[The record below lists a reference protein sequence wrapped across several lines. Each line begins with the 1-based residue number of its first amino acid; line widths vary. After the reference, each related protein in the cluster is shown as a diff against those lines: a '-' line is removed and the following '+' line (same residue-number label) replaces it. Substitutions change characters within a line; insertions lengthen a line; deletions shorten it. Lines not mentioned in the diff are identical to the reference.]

1 MENESRKSRNKTLQ
15 KVLLAVLSIIL
26 MTGIAFFMA
35 NVVHNNSSQPTSSKV
50 KNGLSAYELAV
61 EQGYKGNLNDWL
73 KSLDGKSAF
82 EIAKENGYSG
92 TEKEWNKAVA
102 NVSNQNKAVITN
114 AGFNKNGDFILT
126 LLDGTDVNVS
136 NVSNS
141 KGKDGTDGKNGTNG
155 KNGANGKDGRS
166 ITLASVNS
174 DGQLVITYSDGSSVN
189 LDKLV
194 GINGIDG
201 VSISNSAIND
211 KGELIITYS
220 NGQIC
225 NLGKVVGVDGKNG
238 INGING
244 SDGNNGKNGQD
255 GISVVKSEIN
265 SNGELVVTYSNSVID
280 NLGKVV
286 GSDGAKG
293 DKGEKG
299 DTGAQGEKGEK
310 GDAGEQG
317 IQGVAGKDGKD
328 GINGTNGVDG
338 KDGKDGV
345 GINTVNITEDGK
357 LNITLTNGTTLN
369 LGTIKGEKGDKGDTG
384 VQGEKGDKGD
394 TGAKGEKGEKGD
406 AGEQG
411 IQGVAGKDGKDGIN
425 GTNGVDGKDGTN
437 GKDGVGIANVLINT
451 SGELELTFS
460 DGQQINLGNVK
471 GSKGEKGDTG
481 EQGVQGIA
489 GKDGKDGVN
498 GTNGVDGKDG
508 TNGKDGTD
516 GQDGVGIAN
525 VTVSNE
531 GALSVTLNNGT
542 VLDLGNI
549 KGADGIG
556 ISKSEV
562 NASGELVL
570 TYTDGTVKNLGNI
583 VGSNGVDGQD
593 GVGIKTVTLSS
604 TGELMITLSDNSV
617 INLGNVKGEK
627 GDKGDKGDK
636 GARGEKGE
644 KGDKGDTGRGIAKT
658 ELVNGELIIT
668 YTDGT
673 KENLG
678 SVSNAESEYSSGL
691 QYTLNED
698 NNSYTLS
705 SAGELFNST
714 KVVIPETYKGKP
726 VTKIG
731 ERAFYSTQLYGSDSS
746 KGAPINELILPST
759 IKSIAL
765 EAFYNCKIEKVV
777 FEGTIEEWCSIQ
789 FVGASANPLYHP
801 DNAKD
806 NTKLYIDGELI
817 ETLVIPN
824 SVSTISSYSFIDC
837 GSLKEVVIPES
848 VTSIEPLAFKNCGS
862 LSSVEV
868 KAPRGWYYKNG
879 GYKYSIS
886 ESTMSNKTLLA
897 QKFVE
902 GNPSNYYKD

>member
-61 EQGYKGNLNDWL
+61 EQGYKGDLNDWL

-102 NVSNQNKAVITN
+102 NVSKQNKSVITN

-141 KGKDGTDGKNGTNG
+141 KGKDGKNGTNGKNG

-174 DGQLVITYSDGSSVN
+174 EGQLVITYSDGSSVN

-201 VSISNSAIND
+201 
-211 KGELIITYS
+211 
-220 NGQIC
+220 
-225 NLGKVVGVDGKNG
+225 
-238 INGING
+238 
-244 SDGNNGKNGQD
+244 
-255 GISVVKSEIN
+255 
-265 SNGELVVTYSNSVID
+265 
-280 NLGKVV
+280 
-286 GSDGAKG
+286 
-293 DKGEKG
+293 
-299 DTGAQGEKGEK
+299 
-310 GDAGEQG
+310 
-317 IQGVAGKDGKD
+317 KDG
-328 GINGTNGVDG
+328 T
-338 KDGKDGV
+338 DGKDGV
-345 GINTVNITEDGK
+345 GINTVNITGDGK

-394 TGAKGEKGEKGD
+394 TG
-406 AGEQG
+406 EQG

-425 GTNGVDGKDGTN
+425 GINGTDGVD
-437 GKDGVGIANVLINT
+437 GKDGVGIANILINT

-471 GSKGEKGDTG
+471 GSKGDKGEKGDTG
-481 EQGVQGIA
+481 EQGIQGIA
-489 GKDGKDGVN
+489 GKDGKDGIN

-531 GALSVTLNNGT
+531 GALSVTLTNGT

-549 KGADGIG
+549 KGANGIG

-570 TYTDGTVKNLGNI
+570 TYTDGTVKNLGNV
-583 VGSNGVDGQD
+583 VGANGADGQD

-604 TGELMITLSDNSV
+604 TGELMVTLSDNSV

-789 FVGASANPLYHP
+789 FIGISANPLYHP

-824 SVSTISSYSFIDC
+824 SVSTISSYSFVDC

-848 VTSIEPLAFKNCGS
+848 VTSIEPHAFKNCGS
-862 LSSVEV
+862 LSSVDV
-868 KAPRGWYYKNG
+868 KAPRGWY
-879 GYKYSIS
+879 
-886 ESTMSNKTLLA
+886 
-897 QKFVE
+897 
-902 GNPSNYYKD
+902 

>member
-61 EQGYKGNLNDWL
+61 EQGYKGDLNDWL

-102 NVSNQNKAVITN
+102 NVSKQNKSVITN

-141 KGKDGTDGKNGTNG
+141 KGKDGKNGTNGKNG

-174 DGQLVITYSDGSSVN
+174 EGQLVITYSDGSSVN

-201 VSISNSAIND
+201 
-211 KGELIITYS
+211 
-220 NGQIC
+220 
-225 NLGKVVGVDGKNG
+225 
-238 INGING
+238 
-244 SDGNNGKNGQD
+244 
-255 GISVVKSEIN
+255 
-265 SNGELVVTYSNSVID
+265 
-280 NLGKVV
+280 
-286 GSDGAKG
+286 
-293 DKGEKG
+293 
-299 DTGAQGEKGEK
+299 
-310 GDAGEQG
+310 
-317 IQGVAGKDGKD
+317 KDG
-328 GINGTNGVDG
+328 T
-338 KDGKDGV
+338 DGKDGV
-345 GINTVNITEDGK
+345 GINTVNITGDGK

-394 TGAKGEKGEKGD
+394 TG
-406 AGEQG
+406 EQG

-425 GTNGVDGKDGTN
+425 GTNGD
-437 GKDGVGIANVLINT
+437 
-451 SGELELTFS
+451 
-460 DGQQINLGNVK
+460 
-471 GSKGEKGDTG
+471 
-481 EQGVQGIA
+481 
-489 GKDGKDGVN
+489 
-498 GTNGVDGKDG
+498 DGKDG

-531 GALSVTLNNGT
+531 GALSVTLTNGT

-549 KGADGIG
+549 KGANGIG

-570 TYTDGTVKNLGNI
+570 TYTDGTVKNLGNV
-583 VGSNGVDGQD
+583 VGANGADGQD

-604 TGELMITLSDNSV
+604 TGELMVTLSDNSV

-789 FVGASANPLYHP
+789 FIGISANPLYHP

-824 SVSTISSYSFIDC
+824 SVSTISSYSFVDC

-848 VTSIEPLAFKNCGS
+848 VTSIEPHAFKNCGS

-902 GNPSNYYKD
+902 GNPSNYYKN

>member
-174 DGQLVITYSDGSSVN
+174 EGQLVITYSDGSSVN

-286 GSDGAKG
+286 GSDGS
-293 DKGEKG
+293 KGEKG
-299 DTGAQGEKGEK
+299 DKGDTGARGEKGEK

-338 KDGKDGV
+338 KDGTDGKDGV

-384 VQGEKGDKGD
+384 AKGEKGDKGD
-394 TGAKGEKGEKGD
+394 T
-406 AGEQG
+406 GEQG

-425 GTNGVDGKDGTN
+425 GTDGVDGKDGTN

-471 GSKGEKGDTG
+471 GSKGDKGEKGDTG
-481 EQGVQGIA
+481 EQGIQGA
-489 GKDGKDGVN
+489 A
-498 GTNGVDGKDG
+498 
-508 TNGKDGTD
+508 GKDGTD

-531 GALSVTLNNGT
+531 GALSVTLTNGT

-570 TYTDGTVKNLGNI
+570 TYTDGTVKNLGNV
-583 VGSNGVDGQD
+583 VGANGADGQD

-604 TGELMITLSDNSV
+604 TGELMVTLSDNSV

-627 GDKGDKGDK
+627 GDKGDKGDT
-636 GARGEKGE
+636 GSQGEKGE

-678 SVSNAESEYSSGL
+678 SVTSTENTADKYLVYKILTDDSVSVSLKSEYIGDLEGKITIPSEHNGRKVTEIKGFTGCQLSEIELPDTLEIIGPDTFSGCTNLKSITIPKNVYRIQGNAFLNSGL
-691 QYTLNED
+691 QT
-698 NNSYTLS
+698 
-705 SAGELFNST
+705 A
-714 KVVIPETYKGKP
+714 K
-726 VTKIG
+726 
-731 ERAFYSTQLYGSDSS
+731 
-746 KGAPINELILPST
+746 
-759 IKSIAL
+759 
-765 EAFYNCKIEKVV
+765 
-777 FEGTIEEWCSIQ
+777 FE
-789 FVGASANPLYHP
+789 
-801 DNAKD
+801 
-806 NTKLYIDGELI
+806 
-817 ETLVIPN
+817 
-824 SVSTISSYSFIDC
+824 
-837 GSLKEVVIPES
+837 
-848 VTSIEPLAFKNCGS
+848 
-862 LSSVEV
+862 
-868 KAPRGWYYKNG
+868 
-879 GYKYSIS
+879 
-886 ESTMSNKTLLA
+886 
-897 QKFVE
+897 
-902 GNPSNYYKD
+902 NPSNWKKYQVYTYNGYDSTLTSVSSSSLSDETKAAELLTETYNYKNDSSISWKSGTYYFFKD

>member
-61 EQGYKGNLNDWL
+61 EQGYKGDLNDWL

-102 NVSNQNKAVITN
+102 NVSKQNKSVITN

-141 KGKDGTDGKNGTNG
+141 KGKDGKNGTNGKNG

-174 DGQLVITYSDGSSVN
+174 EGQLVITYSDGSSVN

-201 VSISNSAIND
+201 
-211 KGELIITYS
+211 
-220 NGQIC
+220 
-225 NLGKVVGVDGKNG
+225 
-238 INGING
+238 
-244 SDGNNGKNGQD
+244 
-255 GISVVKSEIN
+255 
-265 SNGELVVTYSNSVID
+265 
-280 NLGKVV
+280 
-286 GSDGAKG
+286 
-293 DKGEKG
+293 
-299 DTGAQGEKGEK
+299 
-310 GDAGEQG
+310 
-317 IQGVAGKDGKD
+317 KDG
-328 GINGTNGVDG
+328 T
-338 KDGKDGV
+338 DGKDGV
-345 GINTVNITEDGK
+345 GINTVNITGDGK

-394 TGAKGEKGEKGD
+394 TG
-406 AGEQG
+406 EQG

-425 GTNGVDGKDGTN
+425 GTDGVD
-437 GKDGVGIANVLINT
+437 GKDGVGIANILINT

-471 GSKGEKGDTG
+471 GSKGDKGEKGDTG
-481 EQGVQGIA
+481 EQGIQGIA
-489 GKDGKDGVN
+489 GKDGKDGIN

-531 GALSVTLNNGT
+531 GALSVTLTNGT

-549 KGADGIG
+549 KGANGIG

-570 TYTDGTVKNLGNI
+570 TYTDGTVKNLGNV
-583 VGSNGVDGQD
+583 VGANGADGQD

-604 TGELMITLSDNSV
+604 TGELMVTLSDNSV

-789 FVGASANPLYHP
+789 FIGISANPLYHP

-824 SVSTISSYSFIDC
+824 SVSTISSYSFVDC

-848 VTSIEPLAFKNCGS
+848 VTSIEPHAFKNCGS

-902 GNPSNYYKD
+902 GNPSNYYKN

>member
-35 NVVHNNSSQPTSSKV
+35 NVVHNNSSQPASSKV

-102 NVSNQNKAVITN
+102 NVSKQNKAVITN

-174 DGQLVITYSDGSSVN
+174 EGQLVITYSDGSSVN

-201 VSISNSAIND
+201 
-211 KGELIITYS
+211 
-220 NGQIC
+220 
-225 NLGKVVGVDGKNG
+225 
-238 INGING
+238 
-244 SDGNNGKNGQD
+244 
-255 GISVVKSEIN
+255 
-265 SNGELVVTYSNSVID
+265 
-280 NLGKVV
+280 
-286 GSDGAKG
+286 
-293 DKGEKG
+293 
-299 DTGAQGEKGEK
+299 
-310 GDAGEQG
+310 
-317 IQGVAGKDGKD
+317 KDG
-328 GINGTNGVDG
+328 T
-338 KDGKDGV
+338 DGKDGV

-394 TGAKGEKGEKGD
+394 TG
-406 AGEQG
+406 EQG

-425 GTNGVDGKDGTN
+425 GTDGVDGKDGTN

-471 GSKGEKGDTG
+471 GSKGDKGEKGDTG

-489 GKDGKDGVN
+489 GKDGIN

-531 GALSVTLNNGT
+531 GALSVTLTNGT

-570 TYTDGTVKNLGNI
+570 TYTDGTVKNLGNV
-583 VGSNGVDGQD
+583 VGANGADGQD

-604 TGELMITLSDNSV
+604 TGELMVTLSDNSV

-627 GDKGDKGDK
+627 GDKGDKGDA
-636 GARGEKGE
+636 GVQGEKGE

-678 SVSNAESEYSSGL
+678 SVTSTENTADKYLVYKILTDDSVSVSLKSEYIGDLEGKITIPSEHNGRKVTEIKGFTGCQLSEIELPDTLEIIGPDTFSGCTNLKSITIPKNVYRIQGNAFLNSGL
-691 QYTLNED
+691 QT
-698 NNSYTLS
+698 
-705 SAGELFNST
+705 A
-714 KVVIPETYKGKP
+714 K
-726 VTKIG
+726 
-731 ERAFYSTQLYGSDSS
+731 
-746 KGAPINELILPST
+746 
-759 IKSIAL
+759 
-765 EAFYNCKIEKVV
+765 
-777 FEGTIEEWCSIQ
+777 FE
-789 FVGASANPLYHP
+789 
-801 DNAKD
+801 
-806 NTKLYIDGELI
+806 
-817 ETLVIPN
+817 
-824 SVSTISSYSFIDC
+824 
-837 GSLKEVVIPES
+837 
-848 VTSIEPLAFKNCGS
+848 
-862 LSSVEV
+862 
-868 KAPRGWYYKNG
+868 
-879 GYKYSIS
+879 
-886 ESTMSNKTLLA
+886 
-897 QKFVE
+897 
-902 GNPSNYYKD
+902 NPSNWKKYQVYTYNGYDSTLTSVSSSSLSDETKAAELLTETYNYKNDSSISWKSGTYYFFKD

>member
-1 MENESRKSRNKTLQ
+1 MENESRKSHNKTLQ

-50 KNGLSAYELAV
+50 ENGLSAYELAV

-126 LLDGTDVNVS
+126 FLDGTDVNVS

-174 DGQLVITYSDGSSVN
+174 EGQLVITYSDGSSVN

-194 GINGIDG
+194 GINGVDG
-201 VSISNSAIND
+201 VSISNSSIND

-220 NGQIC
+220 NRQIC

-293 DKGEKG
+293 EKG
-299 DTGAQGEKGEK
+299 DK

-317 IQGVAGKDGKD
+317 IQGIAGKDGKD

-338 KDGKDGV
+338 KDGTDGKDGV

-394 TGAKGEKGEKGD
+394 TGAKGEKGDKGD
-406 AGEQG
+406 TGEQG
-411 IQGVAGKDGKDGIN
+411 IQGVAGKDGKDGKDGINGTDGVDGKDGINGTDGVDGKDGIN

-471 GSKGEKGDTG
+471 GSKGDKGEKGDTG

-489 GKDGKDGVN
+489 GKDGIN

-531 GALSVTLNNGT
+531 GALSVTLTNGT

-549 KGADGIG
+549 KGANGIG

-570 TYTDGTVKNLGNI
+570 TYTDGTVKNLGNV
-583 VGSNGVDGQD
+583 VGSNGADGQD

-604 TGELMITLSDNSV
+604 TGELMVTLSDNSV

-627 GDKGDKGDK
+627 GDKGDKGDA
-636 GARGEKGE
+636 GVQGEKGE

-678 SVSNAESEYSSGL
+678 SVTSDENTADKYLVYKILTDDSVSVSLKSEYIGDLEGKITIPSEHNGRKVTEIKGFTGCQLSEIELPDTLEIIGPDTFSGCTNLKSITIPKNVYRIQGNAFLNSGL
-691 QYTLNED
+691 QT
-698 NNSYTLS
+698 
-705 SAGELFNST
+705 A
-714 KVVIPETYKGKP
+714 K
-726 VTKIG
+726 
-731 ERAFYSTQLYGSDSS
+731 
-746 KGAPINELILPST
+746 
-759 IKSIAL
+759 
-765 EAFYNCKIEKVV
+765 
-777 FEGTIEEWCSIQ
+777 FE
-789 FVGASANPLYHP
+789 
-801 DNAKD
+801 
-806 NTKLYIDGELI
+806 
-817 ETLVIPN
+817 
-824 SVSTISSYSFIDC
+824 
-837 GSLKEVVIPES
+837 
-848 VTSIEPLAFKNCGS
+848 
-862 LSSVEV
+862 
-868 KAPRGWYYKNG
+868 
-879 GYKYSIS
+879 
-886 ESTMSNKTLLA
+886 
-897 QKFVE
+897 
-902 GNPSNYYKD
+902 NPSNWKKYQVYTYNGYDSTLTSVSSSSLSDETKAAELLTETYNYKNDSSISWKSGTYYFFKD

>member
-299 DTGAQGEKGEK
+299 DTGAQGEKGDK
-310 GDAGEQG
+310 GDTGEQG

-328 GINGTNGVDG
+328 GINGTNGV
-338 KDGKDGV
+338 DGKDGV

-394 TGAKGEKGEKGD
+394 TGAKGEKG
-406 AGEQG
+406 
-411 IQGVAGKDGKDGIN
+411 
-425 GTNGVDGKDGTN
+425 
-437 GKDGVGIANVLINT
+437 
-451 SGELELTFS
+451 
-460 DGQQINLGNVK
+460 
-471 GSKGEKGDTG
+471 
-481 EQGVQGIA
+481 
-489 GKDGKDGVN
+489 
-498 GTNGVDGKDG
+498 
-508 TNGKDGTD
+508 
-516 GQDGVGIAN
+516 
-525 VTVSNE
+525 
-531 GALSVTLNNGT
+531 
-542 VLDLGNI
+542 
-549 KGADGIG
+549 
-556 ISKSEV
+556 
-562 NASGELVL
+562 
-570 TYTDGTVKNLGNI
+570 
-583 VGSNGVDGQD
+583 
-593 GVGIKTVTLSS
+593 
-604 TGELMITLSDNSV
+604 
-617 INLGNVKGEK
+617 
-627 GDKGDKGDK
+627 
-636 GARGEKGE
+636 
-644 KGDKGDTGRGIAKT
+644 DKGDTGRGIAKT

-678 SVSNAESEYSSGL
+678 SVTSTENTADKYLVYKILTDDSVSVSLKSEYIGDLEGKITIPSEHNGRKVTEIRGFTGCQLSEIELPDTLEIIGPDTFSGCTNLKSITIPKNVYRIQGNAFLKSGL
-691 QYTLNED
+691 QTAKFENPSNWKKYQCYTYNGYD
-698 NNSYTLS
+698 STLTSVS
-705 SAGELFNST
+705 SSSLSDETKAAELLT
-714 KVVIPETYKGKP
+714 ETYKYKN
-726 VTKIG
+726 
-731 ERAFYSTQLYGSDSS
+731 DSS
-746 KGAPINELILPST
+746 ISWQ
-759 IKSIAL
+759 S
-765 EAFYNCKIEKVV
+765 
-777 FEGTIEEWCSIQ
+777 GTYY
-789 FVGASANPLYHP
+789 F
-801 DNAKD
+801 
-806 NTKLYIDGELI
+806 
-817 ETLVIPN
+817 
-824 SVSTISSYSFIDC
+824 
-837 GSLKEVVIPES
+837 
-848 VTSIEPLAFKNCGS
+848 FKH
-862 LSSVEV
+862 
-868 KAPRGWYYKNG
+868 
-879 GYKYSIS
+879 
-886 ESTMSNKTLLA
+886 
-897 QKFVE
+897 
-902 GNPSNYYKD
+902 

>member
-102 NVSNQNKAVITN
+102 NVSNQNKSVITN

-338 KDGKDGV
+338 KDG
-345 GINTVNITEDGK
+345 
-357 LNITLTNGTTLN
+357 
-369 LGTIKGEKGDKGDTG
+369 
-384 VQGEKGDKGD
+384 
-394 TGAKGEKGEKGD
+394 
-406 AGEQG
+406 
-411 IQGVAGKDGKDGIN
+411 
-425 GTNGVDGKDGTN
+425 TN

-531 GALSVTLNNGT
+531 GALSVTLTNGT

>member
-338 KDGKDGV
+338 KDG
-345 GINTVNITEDGK
+345 
-357 LNITLTNGTTLN
+357 
-369 LGTIKGEKGDKGDTG
+369 
-384 VQGEKGDKGD
+384 
-394 TGAKGEKGEKGD
+394 
-406 AGEQG
+406 
-411 IQGVAGKDGKDGIN
+411 
-425 GTNGVDGKDGTN
+425 TN

-531 GALSVTLNNGT
+531 GALSVTLTNGT

-886 ESTMSNKTLLA
+886 ESTMRNKTLLA

>member
-61 EQGYKGNLNDWL
+61 EQGYKGDLNDWL

-102 NVSNQNKAVITN
+102 NVSKQNKSVITN

-141 KGKDGTDGKNGTNG
+141 KGKDGKNGTNG
-155 KNGANGKDGRS
+155 KNDKNGANGKDGRS

-174 DGQLVITYSDGSSVN
+174 EGQLVITYSDGSSVN

-201 VSISNSAIND
+201 
-211 KGELIITYS
+211 
-220 NGQIC
+220 
-225 NLGKVVGVDGKNG
+225 
-238 INGING
+238 
-244 SDGNNGKNGQD
+244 
-255 GISVVKSEIN
+255 
-265 SNGELVVTYSNSVID
+265 
-280 NLGKVV
+280 
-286 GSDGAKG
+286 
-293 DKGEKG
+293 
-299 DTGAQGEKGEK
+299 
-310 GDAGEQG
+310 
-317 IQGVAGKDGKD
+317 KDG
-328 GINGTNGVDG
+328 T
-338 KDGKDGV
+338 DGKDGV
-345 GINTVNITEDGK
+345 GINTVNITGDGK

-394 TGAKGEKGEKGD
+394 TG
-406 AGEQG
+406 EQG

-425 GTNGVDGKDGTN
+425 GINGTDGVD
-437 GKDGVGIANVLINT
+437 GKDGVGIANILINT

-471 GSKGEKGDTG
+471 GSKGDKGEKGDTG
-481 EQGVQGIA
+481 EQGIQGIA
-489 GKDGKDGVN
+489 GKDGKDGIN

-531 GALSVTLNNGT
+531 GALSVTLTNGT

-549 KGADGIG
+549 KGANGIG

-570 TYTDGTVKNLGNI
+570 TYTDGTVKNLGNV
-583 VGSNGVDGQD
+583 VGANGADGQD

-604 TGELMITLSDNSV
+604 TGELMVTLSDNSV

-789 FVGASANPLYHP
+789 FIGISANPLYHP

-824 SVSTISSYSFIDC
+824 SVSTISSYSFVDC

-848 VTSIEPLAFKNCGS
+848 VTSIEPHAFKNCGS

-902 GNPSNYYKD
+902 GNPSNYYKN

>member
-61 EQGYKGNLNDWL
+61 EQGYKGDLNDWL

-102 NVSNQNKAVITN
+102 NVSKQNKSVITN

-141 KGKDGTDGKNGTNG
+141 KGKDGKNGTNGKNG

-174 DGQLVITYSDGSSVN
+174 EGQLVITYSDGSSVN

-201 VSISNSAIND
+201 
-211 KGELIITYS
+211 
-220 NGQIC
+220 
-225 NLGKVVGVDGKNG
+225 
-238 INGING
+238 
-244 SDGNNGKNGQD
+244 
-255 GISVVKSEIN
+255 
-265 SNGELVVTYSNSVID
+265 
-280 NLGKVV
+280 
-286 GSDGAKG
+286 
-293 DKGEKG
+293 
-299 DTGAQGEKGEK
+299 
-310 GDAGEQG
+310 
-317 IQGVAGKDGKD
+317 KDG
-328 GINGTNGVDG
+328 T
-338 KDGKDGV
+338 DGKDGV
-345 GINTVNITEDGK
+345 GINTVNITGDGK

-394 TGAKGEKGEKGD
+394 TG
-406 AGEQG
+406 EQG

-425 GTNGVDGKDGTN
+425 GINGTDGVD
-437 GKDGVGIANVLINT
+437 GKDGVGIANILINT

-471 GSKGEKGDTG
+471 GSKGDKGEKGDTG
-481 EQGVQGIA
+481 EQGIQGIA
-489 GKDGKDGVN
+489 GKDGKDGIN

-531 GALSVTLNNGT
+531 GALSVTLTNGT

-549 KGADGIG
+549 KGANGIG

-570 TYTDGTVKNLGNI
+570 TYTDGTVKNLGNV
-583 VGSNGVDGQD
+583 VGANGADGQD

-604 TGELMITLSDNSV
+604 TGELMVTLSDNSV

-789 FVGASANPLYHP
+789 FIGISANPLYHP

-824 SVSTISSYSFIDC
+824 SVSTISSYSFVDC

-848 VTSIEPLAFKNCGS
+848 VTSIEPHAFKNCGS

-902 GNPSNYYKD
+902 GNPSNYYKN

>member
-61 EQGYKGNLNDWL
+61 EQGYKGDLNDWL

-102 NVSNQNKAVITN
+102 NVSKQNKSVITN

-141 KGKDGTDGKNGTNG
+141 KGKDGKNGTNGKNG

-174 DGQLVITYSDGSSVN
+174 EGQLVITYSDGSSVN

-201 VSISNSAIND
+201 
-211 KGELIITYS
+211 
-220 NGQIC
+220 
-225 NLGKVVGVDGKNG
+225 
-238 INGING
+238 
-244 SDGNNGKNGQD
+244 
-255 GISVVKSEIN
+255 
-265 SNGELVVTYSNSVID
+265 
-280 NLGKVV
+280 
-286 GSDGAKG
+286 
-293 DKGEKG
+293 
-299 DTGAQGEKGEK
+299 
-310 GDAGEQG
+310 
-317 IQGVAGKDGKD
+317 KDG
-328 GINGTNGVDG
+328 T
-338 KDGKDGV
+338 DGKDGV
-345 GINTVNITEDGK
+345 GINTVNITGDGK

-394 TGAKGEKGEKGD
+394 TG
-406 AGEQG
+406 EQG

-425 GTNGVDGKDGTN
+425 GINGTDGVD
-437 GKDGVGIANVLINT
+437 GKDGVGIANILINT

-471 GSKGEKGDTG
+471 GSKGDKGEKGDTG
-481 EQGVQGIA
+481 EQGIQGIA
-489 GKDGKDGVN
+489 GKDGKDGIN

-531 GALSVTLNNGT
+531 GALSVTLTNGT

-549 KGADGIG
+549 KGANGIG

-570 TYTDGTVKNLGNI
+570 TYTDGTVKNLGNV
-583 VGSNGVDGQD
+583 VGANGADGQD

-604 TGELMITLSDNSV
+604 TGELMVTLSDNSV

-777 FEGTIEEWCSIQ
+777 FEGTIEELCSIQ
-789 FVGASANPLYHP
+789 FIGISANPLYHP

-824 SVSTISSYSFIDC
+824 SVSTISSYSFVDC

-848 VTSIEPLAFKNCGS
+848 VTSIEPHAFKNCGS

-902 GNPSNYYKD
+902 GNPSNYYKN

>member
-50 KNGLSAYELAV
+50 ENGLSAYELAV

-102 NVSNQNKAVITN
+102 NVSKQNKSVITN

-174 DGQLVITYSDGSSVN
+174 EGQLVITYSDGSSVN

-201 VSISNSAIND
+201 
-211 KGELIITYS
+211 
-220 NGQIC
+220 
-225 NLGKVVGVDGKNG
+225 
-238 INGING
+238 
-244 SDGNNGKNGQD
+244 
-255 GISVVKSEIN
+255 
-265 SNGELVVTYSNSVID
+265 
-280 NLGKVV
+280 
-286 GSDGAKG
+286 
-293 DKGEKG
+293 
-299 DTGAQGEKGEK
+299 
-310 GDAGEQG
+310 
-317 IQGVAGKDGKD
+317 KDG
-328 GINGTNGVDG
+328 T
-338 KDGKDGV
+338 DGKDGV

-369 LGTIKGEKGDKGDTG
+369 LGTIKGEKGDKGD
-384 VQGEKGDKGD
+384 KGD
-394 TGAKGEKGEKGD
+394 T
-406 AGEQG
+406 GEQG

-425 GTNGVDGKDGTN
+425 GTDGVDGKDGTN

-471 GSKGEKGDTG
+471 GSKGDKGDTG
-481 EQGVQGIA
+481 EQGIQGA
-489 GKDGKDGVN
+489 A
-498 GTNGVDGKDG
+498 
-508 TNGKDGTD
+508 GKDGTD

-531 GALSVTLNNGT
+531 GALSVTLTNGT

-570 TYTDGTVKNLGNI
+570 TYTDGTVKNLGNV
-583 VGSNGVDGQD
+583 VGANGADGQD

-604 TGELMITLSDNSV
+604 TGELMVTLSDNSV

-636 GARGEKGE
+636 GTHGEKGE

-658 ELVNGELIIT
+658 ELINGELIIT

>member
-61 EQGYKGNLNDWL
+61 EQGYKGDLNDWL

-102 NVSNQNKAVITN
+102 NVSKQNKSVITN

-141 KGKDGTDGKNGTNG
+141 KGKDGKNGTNGKNG

-174 DGQLVITYSDGSSVN
+174 EGQLVITYSDGSSVN

-201 VSISNSAIND
+201 
-211 KGELIITYS
+211 
-220 NGQIC
+220 
-225 NLGKVVGVDGKNG
+225 
-238 INGING
+238 
-244 SDGNNGKNGQD
+244 
-255 GISVVKSEIN
+255 
-265 SNGELVVTYSNSVID
+265 
-280 NLGKVV
+280 
-286 GSDGAKG
+286 
-293 DKGEKG
+293 
-299 DTGAQGEKGEK
+299 
-310 GDAGEQG
+310 
-317 IQGVAGKDGKD
+317 KDG
-328 GINGTNGVDG
+328 T
-338 KDGKDGV
+338 DGKDGV
-345 GINTVNITEDGK
+345 GINTVNITGDGK

-394 TGAKGEKGEKGD
+394 TG
-406 AGEQG
+406 EQG

-425 GTNGVDGKDGTN
+425 GINGTDGVD
-437 GKDGVGIANVLINT
+437 GKDGVGIANILINT

-471 GSKGEKGDTG
+471 GSKGDKGEKGDTG
-481 EQGVQGIA
+481 EQGIQGIA
-489 GKDGKDGVN
+489 GKDGKDGIN

-531 GALSVTLNNGT
+531 GALSVTLTNGT

-549 KGADGIG
+549 KGANGIG

-570 TYTDGTVKNLGNI
+570 TYTDGTVKNLGNV
-583 VGSNGVDGQD
+583 VGANGADGQD

-604 TGELMITLSDNSV
+604 TGELMVTLSDNSV
-617 INLGNVKGEK
+617 INFGNVKGEK

-789 FVGASANPLYHP
+789 FIGISANPLYHP

-824 SVSTISSYSFIDC
+824 SVSTISSYSFVDC

-848 VTSIEPLAFKNCGS
+848 VTSIEPHAFKNCGS

-902 GNPSNYYKD
+902 GNPSNYYKN

>member
-61 EQGYKGNLNDWL
+61 EQGYKGDLNDWL

-102 NVSNQNKAVITN
+102 NVSKQNKSVITN

-141 KGKDGTDGKNGTNG
+141 KGKDGKNGTNGKNG

-174 DGQLVITYSDGSSVN
+174 EGQLVITYSDGSSVN

-201 VSISNSAIND
+201 
-211 KGELIITYS
+211 
-220 NGQIC
+220 
-225 NLGKVVGVDGKNG
+225 
-238 INGING
+238 
-244 SDGNNGKNGQD
+244 
-255 GISVVKSEIN
+255 
-265 SNGELVVTYSNSVID
+265 
-280 NLGKVV
+280 
-286 GSDGAKG
+286 
-293 DKGEKG
+293 
-299 DTGAQGEKGEK
+299 
-310 GDAGEQG
+310 
-317 IQGVAGKDGKD
+317 KDG
-328 GINGTNGVDG
+328 T
-338 KDGKDGV
+338 DGKDGV
-345 GINTVNITEDGK
+345 GINTVNITGDGK

-394 TGAKGEKGEKGD
+394 TG
-406 AGEQG
+406 EQG

-425 GTNGVDGKDGTN
+425 GINGTDGVD
-437 GKDGVGIANVLINT
+437 GKDGVGIANILINT

-471 GSKGEKGDTG
+471 GSKGDKGEKGDTG
-481 EQGVQGIA
+481 EQGIQGIA
-489 GKDGKDGVN
+489 GKDGKDGIN

-531 GALSVTLNNGT
+531 GALSVTLTNVT

-549 KGADGIG
+549 KGANGIG

-570 TYTDGTVKNLGNI
+570 TYTDGTVKNLGNV
-583 VGSNGVDGQD
+583 VGANGADGQD

-604 TGELMITLSDNSV
+604 TGELMVTLSDNSV

-789 FVGASANPLYHP
+789 FIGISANPLYHP

-824 SVSTISSYSFIDC
+824 SVSTISSYSFVDC

-848 VTSIEPLAFKNCGS
+848 VTSIEPHAFKNCGS

-902 GNPSNYYKD
+902 GNPSNYYKN

>member
-50 KNGLSAYELAV
+50 ENGLSAYELAV

-102 NVSNQNKAVITN
+102 NVSKQNKSVITN

-174 DGQLVITYSDGSSVN
+174 EGQLVITYSDGSSVN

-244 SDGNNGKNGQD
+244 
-255 GISVVKSEIN
+255 
-265 SNGELVVTYSNSVID
+265 
-280 NLGKVV
+280 
-286 GSDGAKG
+286 
-293 DKGEKG
+293 
-299 DTGAQGEKGEK
+299 
-310 GDAGEQG
+310 
-317 IQGVAGKDGKD
+317 
-328 GINGTNGVDG
+328 INGTD
-338 KDGKDGV
+338 
-345 GINTVNITEDGK
+345 
-357 LNITLTNGTTLN
+357 
-369 LGTIKGEKGDKGDTG
+369 
-384 VQGEKGDKGD
+384 
-394 TGAKGEKGEKGD
+394 
-406 AGEQG
+406 
-411 IQGVAGKDGKDGIN
+411 
-425 GTNGVDGKDGTN
+425 GVDGKDGTN

-471 GSKGEKGDTG
+471 GSKGDKGEKGDTG

-489 GKDGKDGVN
+489 GKDGIN

-531 GALSVTLNNGT
+531 GALSVTLTNGT

-570 TYTDGTVKNLGNI
+570 TYTDGTVKNLGNV
-583 VGSNGVDGQD
+583 VGANGADGQD

-604 TGELMITLSDNSV
+604 TGELMVTLSDNSV

-627 GDKGDKGDK
+627 GDKGDKGDA
-636 GARGEKGE
+636 GAQGEKGE

-678 SVSNAESEYSSGL
+678 SITSTENTADKYLVYKILTDDSVSVSLKSEYIGDLEGKITIPSEHNGRKVTEIKGFTGCQLSEIELPDTLEIIGPDTFSGCTNLKSITIPKNVYRIQGNAFLNSGL
-691 QYTLNED
+691 QT
-698 NNSYTLS
+698 
-705 SAGELFNST
+705 A
-714 KVVIPETYKGKP
+714 K
-726 VTKIG
+726 
-731 ERAFYSTQLYGSDSS
+731 
-746 KGAPINELILPST
+746 
-759 IKSIAL
+759 
-765 EAFYNCKIEKVV
+765 
-777 FEGTIEEWCSIQ
+777 FE
-789 FVGASANPLYHP
+789 
-801 DNAKD
+801 
-806 NTKLYIDGELI
+806 
-817 ETLVIPN
+817 
-824 SVSTISSYSFIDC
+824 
-837 GSLKEVVIPES
+837 
-848 VTSIEPLAFKNCGS
+848 
-862 LSSVEV
+862 
-868 KAPRGWYYKNG
+868 
-879 GYKYSIS
+879 
-886 ESTMSNKTLLA
+886 
-897 QKFVE
+897 
-902 GNPSNYYKD
+902 NPSNWKKYQVYTYNGYDSTLTSVSSSSLSDETKAAELLTETYNYKNDSSISWKSGTYYFFKD

>member
-61 EQGYKGNLNDWL
+61 EQGYKGDLNDWL

-102 NVSNQNKAVITN
+102 NVSKQNKSVITN

-141 KGKDGTDGKNGTNG
+141 KGKDGKNGTNGKNG

-174 DGQLVITYSDGSSVN
+174 EGQLVITYSDGSSVN

-201 VSISNSAIND
+201 
-211 KGELIITYS
+211 
-220 NGQIC
+220 
-225 NLGKVVGVDGKNG
+225 
-238 INGING
+238 
-244 SDGNNGKNGQD
+244 
-255 GISVVKSEIN
+255 
-265 SNGELVVTYSNSVID
+265 
-280 NLGKVV
+280 
-286 GSDGAKG
+286 
-293 DKGEKG
+293 
-299 DTGAQGEKGEK
+299 
-310 GDAGEQG
+310 
-317 IQGVAGKDGKD
+317 KDG
-328 GINGTNGVDG
+328 T
-338 KDGKDGV
+338 DGKDGV
-345 GINTVNITEDGK
+345 GINTVNITGDGK

-394 TGAKGEKGEKGD
+394 TG
-406 AGEQG
+406 EQG

-425 GTNGVDGKDGTN
+425 GINGTDGVD
-437 GKDGVGIANVLINT
+437 GKDGVGIANILINT

-471 GSKGEKGDTG
+471 GSKGDKGEKGDTG
-481 EQGVQGIA
+481 EQGIQGIA
-489 GKDGKDGVN
+489 GKDGKDGINGTNGVDGKD

-531 GALSVTLNNGT
+531 GALSVTLTNGT

-549 KGADGIG
+549 KGANGIG

-570 TYTDGTVKNLGNI
+570 TYTDGTVKNLGNV
-583 VGSNGVDGQD
+583 VGANGADGQD

-604 TGELMITLSDNSV
+604 TGELMVTLSDNSV

-789 FVGASANPLYHP
+789 FIGISANPLYHP

-824 SVSTISSYSFIDC
+824 SVSTISSYSFVDC

-848 VTSIEPLAFKNCGS
+848 VTSIEPHAFKNCGS

-902 GNPSNYYKD
+902 GNPSNYYKN

>member
-61 EQGYKGNLNDWL
+61 EQGYKGDLNDWL

-102 NVSNQNKAVITN
+102 NVSKQNKSVITN

-141 KGKDGTDGKNGTNG
+141 KGKDGKNGTNGKNG

-174 DGQLVITYSDGSSVN
+174 EGQLVITYSDGSSVN

-201 VSISNSAIND
+201 
-211 KGELIITYS
+211 
-220 NGQIC
+220 
-225 NLGKVVGVDGKNG
+225 
-238 INGING
+238 
-244 SDGNNGKNGQD
+244 
-255 GISVVKSEIN
+255 
-265 SNGELVVTYSNSVID
+265 
-280 NLGKVV
+280 
-286 GSDGAKG
+286 
-293 DKGEKG
+293 
-299 DTGAQGEKGEK
+299 
-310 GDAGEQG
+310 
-317 IQGVAGKDGKD
+317 KDG
-328 GINGTNGVDG
+328 T
-338 KDGKDGV
+338 DGKDGV
-345 GINTVNITEDGK
+345 GINTVNITGDGK

-394 TGAKGEKGEKGD
+394 TG
-406 AGEQG
+406 EQG

-425 GTNGVDGKDGTN
+425 GINGTDGVD
-437 GKDGVGIANVLINT
+437 GKDGVGIANILINT

-471 GSKGEKGDTG
+471 GSKGDKGEKGDTG
-481 EQGVQGIA
+481 EQGIQCIA
-489 GKDGKDGVN
+489 GKDGKDGIN

-531 GALSVTLNNGT
+531 GALSVTLTNGT

-549 KGADGIG
+549 KGANGIG

-570 TYTDGTVKNLGNI
+570 TYTDGTVKNLGNV
-583 VGSNGVDGQD
+583 VGANGADGQD

-604 TGELMITLSDNSV
+604 TGELMVTLSDNSV

-789 FVGASANPLYHP
+789 FIGISANPLYHP

-824 SVSTISSYSFIDC
+824 SVSTISSYSFVDC

-848 VTSIEPLAFKNCGS
+848 VTSIEPHAFKNCGS

-902 GNPSNYYKD
+902 GNPSNYYKN

>member
-299 DTGAQGEKGEK
+299 DTGA
-310 GDAGEQG
+310 
-317 IQGVAGKDGKD
+317 
-328 GINGTNGVDG
+328 
-338 KDGKDGV
+338 
-345 GINTVNITEDGK
+345 
-357 LNITLTNGTTLN
+357 
-369 LGTIKGEKGDKGDTG
+369 
-384 VQGEKGDKGD
+384 
-394 TGAKGEKGEKGD
+394 KGEKGEKGD

-531 GALSVTLNNGT
+531 GALSVTLTNGT

>member
-61 EQGYKGNLNDWL
+61 EQGYKGDLNDWL

-102 NVSNQNKAVITN
+102 NVSKQNKSVITN

-141 KGKDGTDGKNGTNG
+141 KGKDGKNGTNGKNG

-174 DGQLVITYSDGSSVN
+174 EGQLVITYSDGSSVN

-201 VSISNSAIND
+201 
-211 KGELIITYS
+211 
-220 NGQIC
+220 
-225 NLGKVVGVDGKNG
+225 
-238 INGING
+238 
-244 SDGNNGKNGQD
+244 
-255 GISVVKSEIN
+255 
-265 SNGELVVTYSNSVID
+265 
-280 NLGKVV
+280 
-286 GSDGAKG
+286 
-293 DKGEKG
+293 
-299 DTGAQGEKGEK
+299 
-310 GDAGEQG
+310 
-317 IQGVAGKDGKD
+317 KDG
-328 GINGTNGVDG
+328 T
-338 KDGKDGV
+338 DGKDGV
-345 GINTVNITEDGK
+345 GINTVNITGDGK

-394 TGAKGEKGEKGD
+394 TG
-406 AGEQG
+406 EQG

-425 GTNGVDGKDGTN
+425 GINGTDGVD
-437 GKDGVGIANVLINT
+437 GKDGVGIANILINT

-471 GSKGEKGDTG
+471 GSKGDKGEKGDTG
-481 EQGVQGIA
+481 EQGIQGIA
-489 GKDGKDGVN
+489 GKDGKDGIN

-531 GALSVTLNNGT
+531 GALSVTLTNGT

-549 KGADGIG
+549 KGANGIG

-570 TYTDGTVKNLGNI
+570 TYTDGTVKNLGNV
-583 VGSNGVDGQD
+583 VGANGADGQD

-604 TGELMITLSDNSV
+604 TGELMVTLSDNSV

-627 GDKGDKGDK
+627 GDKGDKGEK

-789 FVGASANPLYHP
+789 FIGISANPLYHP

-824 SVSTISSYSFIDC
+824 SVSTISSYSFVDC

-848 VTSIEPLAFKNCGS
+848 VTSIEPHAFKNCGS

-902 GNPSNYYKD
+902 GNPSNYYKN

>member
-61 EQGYKGNLNDWL
+61 EQGYKGDLNDWL

-102 NVSNQNKAVITN
+102 NVSKQNKSVITN

-141 KGKDGTDGKNGTNG
+141 KGKDGKNGTNGKNG

-174 DGQLVITYSDGSSVN
+174 EGQLVITYSDGSSVN

-201 VSISNSAIND
+201 
-211 KGELIITYS
+211 
-220 NGQIC
+220 
-225 NLGKVVGVDGKNG
+225 
-238 INGING
+238 
-244 SDGNNGKNGQD
+244 
-255 GISVVKSEIN
+255 
-265 SNGELVVTYSNSVID
+265 
-280 NLGKVV
+280 
-286 GSDGAKG
+286 
-293 DKGEKG
+293 
-299 DTGAQGEKGEK
+299 
-310 GDAGEQG
+310 
-317 IQGVAGKDGKD
+317 KDG
-328 GINGTNGVDG
+328 T
-338 KDGKDGV
+338 DGKDGV
-345 GINTVNITEDGK
+345 GINTVNITGDGK

-394 TGAKGEKGEKGD
+394 TG
-406 AGEQG
+406 EQG

-425 GTNGVDGKDGTN
+425 GINGTDGVD
-437 GKDGVGIANVLINT
+437 GKDGVGIANILINT

-471 GSKGEKGDTG
+471 GSKGDKGEKGDTG
-481 EQGVQGIA
+481 EQGIQGIA
-489 GKDGKDGVN
+489 GKDGKDGIN

-531 GALSVTLNNGT
+531 GALSVTLTNGT

-549 KGADGIG
+549 KGANGIG

-570 TYTDGTVKNLGNI
+570 TYTDGTVKNLGNV
-583 VGSNGVDGQD
+583 VGANGADGQD

-604 TGELMITLSDNSV
+604 TGELMVTLSDNSV

-789 FVGASANPLYHP
+789 FIGISANPLYHP

-824 SVSTISSYSFIDC
+824 SVSTISSYSFVDC

-848 VTSIEPLAFKNCGS
+848 VTSIEPHTFKNCGS

-902 GNPSNYYKD
+902 GNPSNYYKN

>member
-102 NVSNQNKAVITN
+102 NVSNQNKSVITN

-141 KGKDGTDGKNGTNG
+141 KGKDG
-155 KNGANGKDGRS
+155 ANGKDGRS

-174 DGQLVITYSDGSSVN
+174 EGQLVITYSDGSSVN

-201 VSISNSAIND
+201 
-211 KGELIITYS
+211 
-220 NGQIC
+220 
-225 NLGKVVGVDGKNG
+225 
-238 INGING
+238 
-244 SDGNNGKNGQD
+244 
-255 GISVVKSEIN
+255 
-265 SNGELVVTYSNSVID
+265 
-280 NLGKVV
+280 
-286 GSDGAKG
+286 
-293 DKGEKG
+293 
-299 DTGAQGEKGEK
+299 
-310 GDAGEQG
+310 
-317 IQGVAGKDGKD
+317 KDG
-328 GINGTNGVDG
+328 T
-338 KDGKDGV
+338 DGKDGV

-394 TGAKGEKGEKGD
+394 TG
-406 AGEQG
+406 EQG
-411 IQGVAGKDGKDGIN
+411 IQGVAGKDGIN

-481 EQGVQGIA
+481 EQGIQGA
-489 GKDGKDGVN
+489 TGKDGAN
-498 GTNGVDGKDG
+498 
-508 TNGKDGTD
+508 

-531 GALSVTLNNGT
+531 GALSVTLTNGT

-570 TYTDGTVKNLGNI
+570 TYTDGTVKNLGNV
-583 VGSNGVDGQD
+583 VGSNGADGQD

-604 TGELMITLSDNSV
+604 TGELMVTLSDNSV
-617 INLGNVKGEK
+617 ITLGNVKGEK
-627 GDKGDKGDK
+627 GDKGDKGDA
-636 GARGEKGE
+636 GVQGEKGE

-658 ELVNGELIIT
+658 ELINGELIIT

>member
-61 EQGYKGNLNDWL
+61 EQGYKGDLNDWL

-102 NVSNQNKAVITN
+102 NVSKQNKSVITN

-141 KGKDGTDGKNGTNG
+141 KGKDGKNGTNG
-155 KNGANGKDGRS
+155 KNGKNGANGKEDGRS

-174 DGQLVITYSDGSSVN
+174 EGQLVITYSDGSSVN

-201 VSISNSAIND
+201 
-211 KGELIITYS
+211 
-220 NGQIC
+220 
-225 NLGKVVGVDGKNG
+225 
-238 INGING
+238 
-244 SDGNNGKNGQD
+244 
-255 GISVVKSEIN
+255 
-265 SNGELVVTYSNSVID
+265 
-280 NLGKVV
+280 
-286 GSDGAKG
+286 
-293 DKGEKG
+293 
-299 DTGAQGEKGEK
+299 
-310 GDAGEQG
+310 
-317 IQGVAGKDGKD
+317 KDG
-328 GINGTNGVDG
+328 T
-338 KDGKDGV
+338 DGKDGV
-345 GINTVNITEDGK
+345 GINTVNITGDGK

-394 TGAKGEKGEKGD
+394 TG
-406 AGEQG
+406 EQG
-411 IQGVAGKDGKDGIN
+411 I
-425 GTNGVDGKDGTN
+425 
-437 GKDGVGIANVLINT
+437 
-451 SGELELTFS
+451 
-460 DGQQINLGNVK
+460 
-471 GSKGEKGDTG
+471 
-481 EQGVQGIA
+481 QGIA
-489 GKDGKDGVN
+489 GKDGKDGIN

-531 GALSVTLNNGT
+531 GALSVTLTNGT
-542 VLDLGNI
+542 VLELGNI
-549 KGADGIG
+549 KGANGIG

-570 TYTDGTVKNLGNI
+570 TYTDGTVKNLGNV
-583 VGSNGVDGQD
+583 VGANGADGQD

-604 TGELMITLSDNSV
+604 TGELMVTLSDNSV

-789 FVGASANPLYHP
+789 FIGISANPLYHP

-824 SVSTISSYSFIDC
+824 SVSTISSYSFVDC

-848 VTSIEPLAFKNCGS
+848 VTSIEPHAFKNCGS

-902 GNPSNYYKD
+902 GNPSNYYKN

>member
-35 NVVHNNSSQPTSSKV
+35 NVVHNNSSQPASSKV

-102 NVSNQNKAVITN
+102 NVSKQNKAVITN

-174 DGQLVITYSDGSSVN
+174 EGQLVITYSDGSSVN

-201 VSISNSAIND
+201 
-211 KGELIITYS
+211 
-220 NGQIC
+220 
-225 NLGKVVGVDGKNG
+225 
-238 INGING
+238 
-244 SDGNNGKNGQD
+244 
-255 GISVVKSEIN
+255 
-265 SNGELVVTYSNSVID
+265 
-280 NLGKVV
+280 
-286 GSDGAKG
+286 
-293 DKGEKG
+293 
-299 DTGAQGEKGEK
+299 
-310 GDAGEQG
+310 
-317 IQGVAGKDGKD
+317 KDG
-328 GINGTNGVDG
+328 T
-338 KDGKDGV
+338 DGKDGV

-394 TGAKGEKGEKGD
+394 TG
-406 AGEQG
+406 EQG
-411 IQGVAGKDGKDGIN
+411 IQGVAGKDGIN

-481 EQGVQGIA
+481 EQGIQGA
-489 GKDGKDGVN
+489 TGKDGAN
-498 GTNGVDGKDG
+498 
-508 TNGKDGTD
+508 

-531 GALSVTLNNGT
+531 GALSVTLTNGT

-549 KGADGIG
+549 KGTDGIG

-562 NASGELVL
+562 NVSGELVL
-570 TYTDGTVKNLGNI
+570 TYTDGTVKNLGNV
-583 VGSNGVDGQD
+583 VGANGADGQD

-604 TGELMITLSDNSV
+604 TGELMVTLSDNSV

-627 GDKGDKGDK
+627 GDKGDKGDA
-636 GARGEKGE
+636 GVQGEKGE

-658 ELVNGELIIT
+658 ELINGELIIT

>member
-61 EQGYKGNLNDWL
+61 EQGYKGDLNDWL

-102 NVSNQNKAVITN
+102 NVSKQNKSVITN

-141 KGKDGTDGKNGTNG
+141 KGKDGKNGTNGKNG

-174 DGQLVITYSDGSSVN
+174 EGQLVITYSDGSSVN

-201 VSISNSAIND
+201 
-211 KGELIITYS
+211 
-220 NGQIC
+220 
-225 NLGKVVGVDGKNG
+225 
-238 INGING
+238 
-244 SDGNNGKNGQD
+244 
-255 GISVVKSEIN
+255 
-265 SNGELVVTYSNSVID
+265 
-280 NLGKVV
+280 
-286 GSDGAKG
+286 
-293 DKGEKG
+293 
-299 DTGAQGEKGEK
+299 
-310 GDAGEQG
+310 
-317 IQGVAGKDGKD
+317 KDG
-328 GINGTNGVDG
+328 T
-338 KDGKDGV
+338 DGKDGV
-345 GINTVNITEDGK
+345 GINTVNITGDGK

-394 TGAKGEKGEKGD
+394 TG
-406 AGEQG
+406 EQG

-425 GTNGVDGKDGTN
+425 GINGTDGVD
-437 GKDGVGIANVLINT
+437 GKDGVGIANILINT

-471 GSKGEKGDTG
+471 GSKGDKGEKGDTG
-481 EQGVQGIA
+481 EQGIQGIA
-489 GKDGKDGVN
+489 GKDGKDGIN

-531 GALSVTLNNGT
+531 GALSVTLTNGT

-549 KGADGIG
+549 KGANGIG

-570 TYTDGTVKNLGNI
+570 TYTDGTVKNLGNV
-583 VGSNGVDGQD
+583 VGANGADGQD

-604 TGELMITLSDNSV
+604 TGELMVTLSDNSV

-678 SVSNAESEYSSGL
+678 SVSNAESEYSSGF

-789 FVGASANPLYHP
+789 FIGISANPLYHP

-824 SVSTISSYSFIDC
+824 SVSTISSYSFVDC

-848 VTSIEPLAFKNCGS
+848 VTSIEPHAFKNCGS

-902 GNPSNYYKD
+902 GNPSNYYKN

>member
-35 NVVHNNSSQPTSSKV
+35 NVVHNNSSQPASSKV
-50 KNGLSAYELAV
+50 ENGLSAYELAV

-102 NVSNQNKAVITN
+102 NVSKQNKSVITN

-174 DGQLVITYSDGSSVN
+174 EGQLVITYSDGSSVN

-201 VSISNSAIND
+201 VSISNSSIND

-293 DKGEKG
+293 EKGDKG
-299 DTGAQGEKGEK
+299 DTGARGEKGEK

-328 GINGTNGVDG
+328 GINGTDGVNGKDG
-338 KDGKDGV
+338 TDGKDGV

-394 TGAKGEKGEKGD
+394 TG
-406 AGEQG
+406 EQG

-425 GTNGVDGKDGTN
+425 GTDGVDGKDGTN

-471 GSKGEKGDTG
+471 GSKGDKGEKGDTG

-489 GKDGKDGVN
+489 GKDGIN

-531 GALSVTLNNGT
+531 GALSVTLTNGT

-570 TYTDGTVKNLGNI
+570 TYTDGTVKNLGNV
-583 VGSNGVDGQD
+583 VGANGADGQD

-604 TGELMITLSDNSV
+604 TGELMVTLSDNSV

-627 GDKGDKGDK
+627 GDKGDKGDA
-636 GARGEKGE
+636 GAQGEKGE

-678 SVSNAESEYSSGL
+678 SVTSDENTADKYLVYKILTDDSVSVSLKSEYIGDLEGKITIPSEHNGRKVTEIKGFTGCQLSEIELPDTLEIIGPDTFSGCTNLKSITIPKNVYRIQGNAFLNSGL
-691 QYTLNED
+691 QT
-698 NNSYTLS
+698 
-705 SAGELFNST
+705 A
-714 KVVIPETYKGKP
+714 K
-726 VTKIG
+726 
-731 ERAFYSTQLYGSDSS
+731 
-746 KGAPINELILPST
+746 
-759 IKSIAL
+759 
-765 EAFYNCKIEKVV
+765 
-777 FEGTIEEWCSIQ
+777 FE
-789 FVGASANPLYHP
+789 
-801 DNAKD
+801 
-806 NTKLYIDGELI
+806 
-817 ETLVIPN
+817 
-824 SVSTISSYSFIDC
+824 
-837 GSLKEVVIPES
+837 
-848 VTSIEPLAFKNCGS
+848 
-862 LSSVEV
+862 
-868 KAPRGWYYKNG
+868 
-879 GYKYSIS
+879 
-886 ESTMSNKTLLA
+886 
-897 QKFVE
+897 
-902 GNPSNYYKD
+902 NPSNWKKYQVYTYNGYDSTLTSVSSSSLSDETKAAELLTETYNYKNDSSISWKSGTYYFFKD

>member
-61 EQGYKGNLNDWL
+61 EQGYKGDLNDWL

-102 NVSNQNKAVITN
+102 NVSKQNKSVITN

-141 KGKDGTDGKNGTNG
+141 KGKDG
-155 KNGANGKDGRS
+155 RS

-174 DGQLVITYSDGSSVN
+174 EGQLVITYSDGSSVN

-201 VSISNSAIND
+201 
-211 KGELIITYS
+211 
-220 NGQIC
+220 
-225 NLGKVVGVDGKNG
+225 
-238 INGING
+238 
-244 SDGNNGKNGQD
+244 
-255 GISVVKSEIN
+255 
-265 SNGELVVTYSNSVID
+265 
-280 NLGKVV
+280 
-286 GSDGAKG
+286 
-293 DKGEKG
+293 
-299 DTGAQGEKGEK
+299 
-310 GDAGEQG
+310 
-317 IQGVAGKDGKD
+317 KDG
-328 GINGTNGVDG
+328 T
-338 KDGKDGV
+338 DGKDGV
-345 GINTVNITEDGK
+345 GINTVNITGDGK

-394 TGAKGEKGEKGD
+394 TG
-406 AGEQG
+406 EQG

-425 GTNGVDGKDGTN
+425 GTDGVD
-437 GKDGVGIANVLINT
+437 GKDGVGIANILINT

-471 GSKGEKGDTG
+471 GSKGDKGEKGDTG
-481 EQGVQGIA
+481 EQGIQGIA
-489 GKDGKDGVN
+489 GKDGKDGIN

-531 GALSVTLNNGT
+531 GALSVTLTNGT

-549 KGADGIG
+549 KGANGIG

-570 TYTDGTVKNLGNI
+570 TYTDGTVKNLGNV
-583 VGSNGVDGQD
+583 VGANGADGQD

-604 TGELMITLSDNSV
+604 TGELMVTLSDNSV

-627 GDKGDKGDK
+627 GDKGDKGDA
-636 GARGEKGE
+636 GAQGEKGE

-678 SVSNAESEYSSGL
+678 SITSTENTADKYLVYKILTDDSVSVSLKSEYIGDLEGKITIPSEHNGRKVTEIKGFTGCQLSEIELPDTLEIIGPDTFSGCTNLKSITIPKNVYRIQGNAFLNSGL
-691 QYTLNED
+691 QT
-698 NNSYTLS
+698 
-705 SAGELFNST
+705 A
-714 KVVIPETYKGKP
+714 K
-726 VTKIG
+726 
-731 ERAFYSTQLYGSDSS
+731 
-746 KGAPINELILPST
+746 
-759 IKSIAL
+759 
-765 EAFYNCKIEKVV
+765 
-777 FEGTIEEWCSIQ
+777 FE
-789 FVGASANPLYHP
+789 
-801 DNAKD
+801 
-806 NTKLYIDGELI
+806 
-817 ETLVIPN
+817 
-824 SVSTISSYSFIDC
+824 
-837 GSLKEVVIPES
+837 
-848 VTSIEPLAFKNCGS
+848 
-862 LSSVEV
+862 
-868 KAPRGWYYKNG
+868 
-879 GYKYSIS
+879 
-886 ESTMSNKTLLA
+886 
-897 QKFVE
+897 
-902 GNPSNYYKD
+902 NPSNWKKYQVYTYNGYDSTLTSVSSSSLSDETKAAELLTETYNYKNDSSISWKSGTYYFFKD

>member
-50 KNGLSAYELAV
+50 ENGLSAYELAV

-102 NVSNQNKAVITN
+102 NVSKQNKSVITN

-141 KGKDGTDGKNGTNG
+141 KGKDGKNGTNGKNG

-174 DGQLVITYSDGSSVN
+174 EGQLVITYSDGSSVN

-201 VSISNSAIND
+201 
-211 KGELIITYS
+211 
-220 NGQIC
+220 
-225 NLGKVVGVDGKNG
+225 
-238 INGING
+238 
-244 SDGNNGKNGQD
+244 
-255 GISVVKSEIN
+255 
-265 SNGELVVTYSNSVID
+265 
-280 NLGKVV
+280 
-286 GSDGAKG
+286 
-293 DKGEKG
+293 
-299 DTGAQGEKGEK
+299 
-310 GDAGEQG
+310 
-317 IQGVAGKDGKD
+317 KDG
-328 GINGTNGVDG
+328 T
-338 KDGKDGV
+338 DGKDGV
-345 GINTVNITEDGK
+345 GINTVNITGDGK

-394 TGAKGEKGEKGD
+394 TG
-406 AGEQG
+406 EQG

-425 GTNGVDGKDGTN
+425 GINGTDGVD
-437 GKDGVGIANVLINT
+437 GKDGVGIANILINT

-471 GSKGEKGDTG
+471 GSKGDKGEKGDTG
-481 EQGVQGIA
+481 EQGIQGIA
-489 GKDGKDGVN
+489 GKDGKDGIN

-531 GALSVTLNNGT
+531 GALSVTLTNGT

-549 KGADGIG
+549 KGANGIG

-570 TYTDGTVKNLGNI
+570 TYTDGTVKNLGNV
-583 VGSNGVDGQD
+583 VGANGADGQD

-604 TGELMITLSDNSV
+604 TGELMVTLSDNSV

-789 FVGASANPLYHP
+789 FIGISANPLYHP

-824 SVSTISSYSFIDC
+824 SVSTISSYSFVDC
-837 GSLKEVVIPES
+837 VSLKEVVIPES
-848 VTSIEPLAFKNCGS
+848 VTSIEPHAFKNCGS

-902 GNPSNYYKD
+902 GNPSNYYKN

>member
-61 EQGYKGNLNDWL
+61 EQGYKGDLNDWL

-102 NVSNQNKAVITN
+102 NVSKQNKSVITN

-141 KGKDGTDGKNGTNG
+141 KGKDGKNGTNGKNG

-174 DGQLVITYSDGSSVN
+174 EGQLVITYSDGSSVN

-201 VSISNSAIND
+201 
-211 KGELIITYS
+211 
-220 NGQIC
+220 
-225 NLGKVVGVDGKNG
+225 
-238 INGING
+238 
-244 SDGNNGKNGQD
+244 
-255 GISVVKSEIN
+255 
-265 SNGELVVTYSNSVID
+265 
-280 NLGKVV
+280 
-286 GSDGAKG
+286 
-293 DKGEKG
+293 
-299 DTGAQGEKGEK
+299 
-310 GDAGEQG
+310 
-317 IQGVAGKDGKD
+317 KDG
-328 GINGTNGVDG
+328 T
-338 KDGKDGV
+338 DGKDGV
-345 GINTVNITEDGK
+345 GINTVNITGDGK

-384 VQGEKGDKGD
+384 VQGEKGDKG
-394 TGAKGEKGEKGD
+394 
-406 AGEQG
+406 
-411 IQGVAGKDGKDGIN
+411 
-425 GTNGVDGKDGTN
+425 
-437 GKDGVGIANVLINT
+437 
-451 SGELELTFS
+451 
-460 DGQQINLGNVK
+460 
-471 GSKGEKGDTG
+471 EKGDTG
-481 EQGVQGIA
+481 EQGIQGIA
-489 GKDGKDGVN
+489 GKDGKDGIN

-531 GALSVTLNNGT
+531 GALSVTLTNGT

-549 KGADGIG
+549 KGANGIG

-570 TYTDGTVKNLGNI
+570 TYTDGTVKNLGNV
-583 VGSNGVDGQD
+583 VGANGADGQD

-604 TGELMITLSDNSV
+604 TGELMVTLSDNSV

-789 FVGASANPLYHP
+789 FIGISANPLYHP

-824 SVSTISSYSFIDC
+824 SVSTISSYSFVDC

-848 VTSIEPLAFKNCGS
+848 VTSIEPHAFKNCGS

-902 GNPSNYYKD
+902 GNPSNYYKN

>member
-50 KNGLSAYELAV
+50 ENGLSAYELAV

-102 NVSNQNKAVITN
+102 NVSKQNKSVITN

-174 DGQLVITYSDGSSVN
+174 EGQLVITYSDGSSVN

-280 NLGKVV
+280 NLGKVI

-293 DKGEKG
+293 EKGDKG
-299 DTGAQGEKGEK
+299 DTGARGEKGEK

-338 KDGKDGV
+338 KDGTDGKDGV
-345 GINTVNITEDGK
+345 GINTVNITEDGN

-394 TGAKGEKGEKGD
+394 TGAKGEKGDKGNT
-406 AGEQG
+406 GEQG
-411 IQGVAGKDGKDGIN
+411 IQGVAGKDGIN
-425 GTNGVDGKDGTN
+425 GTDGVDGKDGTN

-471 GSKGEKGDTG
+471 GSKGDKGEKGDTG
-481 EQGVQGIA
+481 EQGIQGA
-489 GKDGKDGVN
+489 TGKDGAN
-498 GTNGVDGKDG
+498 
-508 TNGKDGTD
+508 

-531 GALSVTLNNGT
+531 GALSVTLTNGT

-562 NASGELVL
+562 NVSGELVL
-570 TYTDGTVKNLGNI
+570 TYTDGTVKNLGNV
-583 VGSNGVDGQD
+583 VGANGADGQD

-604 TGELMITLSDNSV
+604 TGELMVTLSDNSV

-627 GDKGDKGDK
+627 GDKGDKGDA
-636 GARGEKGE
+636 GVQGEKGE

-658 ELVNGELIIT
+658 ELINGELIIT

-678 SVSNAESEYSSGL
+678 SITSTENTADKYLVYKILTDDSVSVSLKSEYIGDLEGKITIPSEHNGRKVTEIKGFTGCQLSEIELPDTLEIIGPDTFSGCTNLKSITIPKNVYRIQGNAFLNSGL
-691 QYTLNED
+691 QT
-698 NNSYTLS
+698 
-705 SAGELFNST
+705 A
-714 KVVIPETYKGKP
+714 K
-726 VTKIG
+726 
-731 ERAFYSTQLYGSDSS
+731 
-746 KGAPINELILPST
+746 
-759 IKSIAL
+759 
-765 EAFYNCKIEKVV
+765 
-777 FEGTIEEWCSIQ
+777 FE
-789 FVGASANPLYHP
+789 
-801 DNAKD
+801 
-806 NTKLYIDGELI
+806 
-817 ETLVIPN
+817 
-824 SVSTISSYSFIDC
+824 
-837 GSLKEVVIPES
+837 
-848 VTSIEPLAFKNCGS
+848 
-862 LSSVEV
+862 
-868 KAPRGWYYKNG
+868 
-879 GYKYSIS
+879 
-886 ESTMSNKTLLA
+886 
-897 QKFVE
+897 
-902 GNPSNYYKD
+902 NPSNWKKYQVYTYNGYDSTLTSVSSSSLSDETKAAELLTETYNYKNDSSISWKSGTYYFFKD

>member
-61 EQGYKGNLNDWL
+61 EQGYKGDLNDWL

-102 NVSNQNKAVITN
+102 NVSKQNKSVITN

-141 KGKDGTDGKNGTNG
+141 KGKDGKNGTNGKNG

-174 DGQLVITYSDGSSVN
+174 EGQLVITYSDGSSVN

-201 VSISNSAIND
+201 
-211 KGELIITYS
+211 
-220 NGQIC
+220 
-225 NLGKVVGVDGKNG
+225 
-238 INGING
+238 
-244 SDGNNGKNGQD
+244 
-255 GISVVKSEIN
+255 
-265 SNGELVVTYSNSVID
+265 
-280 NLGKVV
+280 
-286 GSDGAKG
+286 
-293 DKGEKG
+293 
-299 DTGAQGEKGEK
+299 
-310 GDAGEQG
+310 
-317 IQGVAGKDGKD
+317 KDG
-328 GINGTNGVDG
+328 T
-338 KDGKDGV
+338 DGKDGV
-345 GINTVNITEDGK
+345 GINTVNITGDGK

-384 VQGEKGDKGD
+384 VQGD
-394 TGAKGEKGEKGD
+394 
-406 AGEQG
+406 
-411 IQGVAGKDGKDGIN
+411 
-425 GTNGVDGKDGTN
+425 
-437 GKDGVGIANVLINT
+437 
-451 SGELELTFS
+451 
-460 DGQQINLGNVK
+460 
-471 GSKGEKGDTG
+471 KGEKGDTG
-481 EQGVQGIA
+481 EQGIQGIA
-489 GKDGKDGVN
+489 GKDGKDGIN

-531 GALSVTLNNGT
+531 GALSVTLTNGT

-549 KGADGIG
+549 KGANGIG

-570 TYTDGTVKNLGNI
+570 TYTDGTVKNLGNV
-583 VGSNGVDGQD
+583 VGANGADGQD

-604 TGELMITLSDNSV
+604 TGELMVTLSDNSV

-789 FVGASANPLYHP
+789 FIGISANPLYHP

-824 SVSTISSYSFIDC
+824 SVSTISSYSFFDC

-848 VTSIEPLAFKNCGS
+848 VTSIEPHAFKNCGS

-902 GNPSNYYKD
+902 GNPSNYYKN

>member
-61 EQGYKGNLNDWL
+61 EQGYKGDLNDWL

-102 NVSNQNKAVITN
+102 NVSKQNKSVITN

-141 KGKDGTDGKNGTNG
+141 KGKDGKNGTNGKNG

-174 DGQLVITYSDGSSVN
+174 EGQLVITYSDGSSVN

-201 VSISNSAIND
+201 
-211 KGELIITYS
+211 
-220 NGQIC
+220 
-225 NLGKVVGVDGKNG
+225 
-238 INGING
+238 
-244 SDGNNGKNGQD
+244 
-255 GISVVKSEIN
+255 
-265 SNGELVVTYSNSVID
+265 
-280 NLGKVV
+280 
-286 GSDGAKG
+286 
-293 DKGEKG
+293 
-299 DTGAQGEKGEK
+299 
-310 GDAGEQG
+310 
-317 IQGVAGKDGKD
+317 KDG
-328 GINGTNGVDG
+328 T
-338 KDGKDGV
+338 DGKDGV
-345 GINTVNITEDGK
+345 GINTVNITGDGK

-394 TGAKGEKGEKGD
+394 TG
-406 AGEQG
+406 EQG

-425 GTNGVDGKDGTN
+425 GINGTDGVD
-437 GKDGVGIANVLINT
+437 GKDGVGIANILINT

-471 GSKGEKGDTG
+471 GSKGDKGEKGDTG
-481 EQGVQGIA
+481 EQGIQGIA
-489 GKDGKDGVN
+489 GKDGKDGIN

-531 GALSVTLNNGT
+531 GALSVTLTNGT

-549 KGADGIG
+549 KGANGIG

-570 TYTDGTVKNLGNI
+570 TYTDGTVKNLGNV
-583 VGSNGVDGQD
+583 VGANGADGQD

-604 TGELMITLSDNSV
+604 TGELMVTLSDNSV

-789 FVGASANPLYHP
+789 FIGISANPLYHP

-817 ETLVIPN
+817 VETLVIPN
-824 SVSTISSYSFIDC
+824 SVSTISSYSFVDC

-848 VTSIEPLAFKNCGS
+848 VTSIEPHAFKNCGS

-902 GNPSNYYKD
+902 GNPSNYYKN

>member
-102 NVSNQNKAVITN
+102 NVSNQNKSVITN

-174 DGQLVITYSDGSSVN
+174 EGQLVITYSDGSSVN

-293 DKGEKG
+293 EKGDKG
-299 DTGAQGEKGEK
+299 DTGARGEKGEK

-328 GINGTNGVDG
+328 GINGTNGIDG
-338 KDGKDGV
+338 KDVTDGKDGV

-384 VQGEKGDKGD
+384 VQGEKG
-394 TGAKGEKGEKGD
+394 
-406 AGEQG
+406 
-411 IQGVAGKDGKDGIN
+411 
-425 GTNGVDGKDGTN
+425 
-437 GKDGVGIANVLINT
+437 
-451 SGELELTFS
+451 
-460 DGQQINLGNVK
+460 
-471 GSKGEKGDTG
+471 EKGDTG
-481 EQGVQGIA
+481 EQGIQGA
-489 GKDGKDGVN
+489 TGKDGAN
-498 GTNGVDGKDG
+498 
-508 TNGKDGTD
+508 

-531 GALSVTLNNGT
+531 GALSVTLTNGT

-562 NASGELVL
+562 NVSGELVL
-570 TYTDGTVKNLGNI
+570 TYTDGTVKNLGNV
-583 VGSNGVDGQD
+583 VGANGADGQD

-604 TGELMITLSDNSV
+604 TGELMVTLSDNSV

-627 GDKGDKGDK
+627 GDKGDKGDA
-636 GARGEKGE
+636 GVQGEKGE

-658 ELVNGELIIT
+658 ELINGELIIT

>member
-61 EQGYKGNLNDWL
+61 EQGYKGDLNDWL

-102 NVSNQNKAVITN
+102 NVSKQNKSVITN

-141 KGKDGTDGKNGTNG
+141 KGKDG
-155 KNGANGKDGRS
+155 RS

-174 DGQLVITYSDGSSVN
+174 EGQLVITYSDGSSVN

-201 VSISNSAIND
+201 
-211 KGELIITYS
+211 
-220 NGQIC
+220 
-225 NLGKVVGVDGKNG
+225 
-238 INGING
+238 
-244 SDGNNGKNGQD
+244 
-255 GISVVKSEIN
+255 
-265 SNGELVVTYSNSVID
+265 
-280 NLGKVV
+280 
-286 GSDGAKG
+286 
-293 DKGEKG
+293 
-299 DTGAQGEKGEK
+299 
-310 GDAGEQG
+310 
-317 IQGVAGKDGKD
+317 KDG
-328 GINGTNGVDG
+328 T
-338 KDGKDGV
+338 DGKDGV
-345 GINTVNITEDGK
+345 GINTVNITGDGK

-394 TGAKGEKGEKGD
+394 TG
-406 AGEQG
+406 EQG

-425 GTNGVDGKDGTN
+425 GINGTDGVD
-437 GKDGVGIANVLINT
+437 GKDGVGIANILINT

-471 GSKGEKGDTG
+471 GSKGDKGEKGDTG
-481 EQGVQGIA
+481 EQGIQGIA
-489 GKDGKDGVN
+489 GKDGKDGIN

-531 GALSVTLNNGT
+531 GALSVTLTNGT

-549 KGADGIG
+549 KGANGIG

-570 TYTDGTVKNLGNI
+570 TYTDGTVKNLGNV
-583 VGSNGVDGQD
+583 VGANGADGQD

-604 TGELMITLSDNSV
+604 TGELMVTLSDNSV

-789 FVGASANPLYHP
+789 FIGISANPLYHP

-824 SVSTISSYSFIDC
+824 SVSTISSYSFVDC

-848 VTSIEPLAFKNCGS
+848 VTSIEPHAFKNCGS

-902 GNPSNYYKD
+902 GNPSNYYKN

>member
-1 MENESRKSRNKTLQ
+1 MENESRKSHNKTLQ

-50 KNGLSAYELAV
+50 ENGLSAYELAV

-102 NVSNQNKAVITN
+102 NVSNQNKSVITN
-114 AGFNKNGDFILT
+114 ASFNKNGDFILT

-174 DGQLVITYSDGSSVN
+174 EGQLVITYSDGSSVN

-201 VSISNSAIND
+201 
-211 KGELIITYS
+211 
-220 NGQIC
+220 
-225 NLGKVVGVDGKNG
+225 
-238 INGING
+238 
-244 SDGNNGKNGQD
+244 
-255 GISVVKSEIN
+255 
-265 SNGELVVTYSNSVID
+265 
-280 NLGKVV
+280 
-286 GSDGAKG
+286 
-293 DKGEKG
+293 
-299 DTGAQGEKGEK
+299 
-310 GDAGEQG
+310 
-317 IQGVAGKDGKD
+317 KDG
-328 GINGTNGVDG
+328 T
-338 KDGKDGV
+338 DGKDGV

-394 TGAKGEKGEKGD
+394 TG
-406 AGEQG
+406 EQG
-411 IQGVAGKDGKDGIN
+411 IQGVAGKDGIN

-481 EQGVQGIA
+481 EQGIQGA
-489 GKDGKDGVN
+489 TGKDGAN
-498 GTNGVDGKDG
+498 
-508 TNGKDGTD
+508 

-531 GALSVTLNNGT
+531 GALSVTLTNGT

-549 KGADGIG
+549 KGTDGIG

-562 NASGELVL
+562 NVSGELVL
-570 TYTDGTVKNLGNI
+570 TYTDGTVKNLGNV
-583 VGSNGVDGQD
+583 VGANGADGQD

-604 TGELMITLSDNSV
+604 TGELMVTLSDNSV

-627 GDKGDKGDK
+627 GDKGDKGDA
-636 GARGEKGE
+636 GVQGEKGE

-658 ELVNGELIIT
+658 ELINGELIIT

>member
-61 EQGYKGNLNDWL
+61 EQGYKGDLNDWL

-102 NVSNQNKAVITN
+102 NVSKQNKSVITN

-136 NVSNS
+136 NVLNS
-141 KGKDGTDGKNGTNG
+141 KGKDGKNGTNGKNG

-174 DGQLVITYSDGSSVN
+174 EGQLVITYSDGSSVN

-201 VSISNSAIND
+201 
-211 KGELIITYS
+211 
-220 NGQIC
+220 
-225 NLGKVVGVDGKNG
+225 
-238 INGING
+238 
-244 SDGNNGKNGQD
+244 
-255 GISVVKSEIN
+255 
-265 SNGELVVTYSNSVID
+265 
-280 NLGKVV
+280 
-286 GSDGAKG
+286 
-293 DKGEKG
+293 
-299 DTGAQGEKGEK
+299 
-310 GDAGEQG
+310 
-317 IQGVAGKDGKD
+317 KDG
-328 GINGTNGVDG
+328 T
-338 KDGKDGV
+338 DGKDGV
-345 GINTVNITEDGK
+345 GINTVNITGDGK

-394 TGAKGEKGEKGD
+394 TG
-406 AGEQG
+406 EQG

-425 GTNGVDGKDGTN
+425 GINGTDGVD
-437 GKDGVGIANVLINT
+437 GKDGVGIANILINT

-471 GSKGEKGDTG
+471 GSKGDKGEKGDTG
-481 EQGVQGIA
+481 EQGIQGIA
-489 GKDGKDGVN
+489 GKDGKDGIN

-531 GALSVTLNNGT
+531 GALSVTLTNGT

-549 KGADGIG
+549 KGANGIG

-570 TYTDGTVKNLGNI
+570 TYTDGTVKNLGNV
-583 VGSNGVDGQD
+583 VGANGADGQD

-604 TGELMITLSDNSV
+604 TGELMVTLSDNSV

-789 FVGASANPLYHP
+789 FIGISANPLYHP

-824 SVSTISSYSFIDC
+824 SVSTISSYSFVDC

-848 VTSIEPLAFKNCGS
+848 VTSIEPHAFKNCGS

-902 GNPSNYYKD
+902 GNPSNYYKN

>member
-61 EQGYKGNLNDWL
+61 EQGYKGDLNDWL

-102 NVSNQNKAVITN
+102 NVSKQNKSVITN

-141 KGKDGTDGKNGTNG
+141 KGKDGKNGTNGKNG

-174 DGQLVITYSDGSSVN
+174 EGQLVITYSDGSSVN

-201 VSISNSAIND
+201 
-211 KGELIITYS
+211 
-220 NGQIC
+220 
-225 NLGKVVGVDGKNG
+225 
-238 INGING
+238 
-244 SDGNNGKNGQD
+244 
-255 GISVVKSEIN
+255 
-265 SNGELVVTYSNSVID
+265 
-280 NLGKVV
+280 
-286 GSDGAKG
+286 
-293 DKGEKG
+293 
-299 DTGAQGEKGEK
+299 
-310 GDAGEQG
+310 
-317 IQGVAGKDGKD
+317 KDG
-328 GINGTNGVDG
+328 T
-338 KDGKDGV
+338 DGKDGV
-345 GINTVNITEDGK
+345 GINTVNITGDGK

-394 TGAKGEKGEKGD
+394 TG
-406 AGEQG
+406 EQC

-425 GTNGVDGKDGTN
+425 GINGTDGVD
-437 GKDGVGIANVLINT
+437 GKDGVGIANILINT

-471 GSKGEKGDTG
+471 GSKGDKGEKGDTG
-481 EQGVQGIA
+481 EQGIQGIA
-489 GKDGKDGVN
+489 GKDGKDGIN

-531 GALSVTLNNGT
+531 GALSVTLTNGT

-549 KGADGIG
+549 KGANGIG

-570 TYTDGTVKNLGNI
+570 TYTDGTVKNLGNV
-583 VGSNGVDGQD
+583 VGANGADGQD

-604 TGELMITLSDNSV
+604 TGELMVTLSDNSV

-789 FVGASANPLYHP
+789 FIGISANPLYHP

-824 SVSTISSYSFIDC
+824 SVSTISSYSFVDC

-848 VTSIEPLAFKNCGS
+848 VTSIEPHAFKNCGS

-902 GNPSNYYKD
+902 GNPSNYYKN

>member
-50 KNGLSAYELAV
+50 ENGLSAYELAV

-102 NVSNQNKAVITN
+102 NVSNQNKSVITN

-174 DGQLVITYSDGSSVN
+174 EGQLVITYSDGSSVN

-201 VSISNSAIND
+201 
-211 KGELIITYS
+211 
-220 NGQIC
+220 
-225 NLGKVVGVDGKNG
+225 
-238 INGING
+238 
-244 SDGNNGKNGQD
+244 
-255 GISVVKSEIN
+255 
-265 SNGELVVTYSNSVID
+265 
-280 NLGKVV
+280 
-286 GSDGAKG
+286 
-293 DKGEKG
+293 
-299 DTGAQGEKGEK
+299 
-310 GDAGEQG
+310 
-317 IQGVAGKDGKD
+317 KDG
-328 GINGTNGVDG
+328 T
-338 KDGKDGV
+338 DGKDGV

-394 TGAKGEKGEKGD
+394 TG
-406 AGEQG
+406 EQG
-411 IQGVAGKDGKDGIN
+411 IQGVAGKDGIN

-460 DGQQINLGNVK
+460 DGEQINLGNVK

-481 EQGVQGIA
+481 EQGIQGA
-489 GKDGKDGVN
+489 TGKDGAN
-498 GTNGVDGKDG
+498 
-508 TNGKDGTD
+508 

-531 GALSVTLNNGT
+531 GALSVTLTNGT

-562 NASGELVL
+562 NVNGELVL
-570 TYTDGTVKNLGNI
+570 TYTDGTVKNLGNV
-583 VGSNGVDGQD
+583 VGANGADGQD

-604 TGELMITLSDNSV
+604 TGELMVTLSDNSV

-627 GDKGDKGDK
+627 GDKGDKGDA
-636 GARGEKGE
+636 GVQGEKGE

-658 ELVNGELIIT
+658 ELINGELIIT

>member
-338 KDGKDGV
+338 KDG
-345 GINTVNITEDGK
+345 
-357 LNITLTNGTTLN
+357 
-369 LGTIKGEKGDKGDTG
+369 
-384 VQGEKGDKGD
+384 
-394 TGAKGEKGEKGD
+394 
-406 AGEQG
+406 
-411 IQGVAGKDGKDGIN
+411 
-425 GTNGVDGKDGTN
+425 TN

-531 GALSVTLNNGT
+531 GALSVTLTNGT

-617 INLGNVKGEK
+617 INLGNV
-627 GDKGDKGDK
+627 KGDK

>member
-61 EQGYKGNLNDWL
+61 EQGYKGDLNDWL

-102 NVSNQNKAVITN
+102 NVSKQNKSVITN

-141 KGKDGTDGKNGTNG
+141 KGKDGKNGTNGKNG

-166 ITLASVNS
+166 ITLASINS
-174 DGQLVITYSDGSSVN
+174 EGQLVITYSDGSSVN

-201 VSISNSAIND
+201 
-211 KGELIITYS
+211 
-220 NGQIC
+220 
-225 NLGKVVGVDGKNG
+225 
-238 INGING
+238 
-244 SDGNNGKNGQD
+244 
-255 GISVVKSEIN
+255 
-265 SNGELVVTYSNSVID
+265 
-280 NLGKVV
+280 
-286 GSDGAKG
+286 
-293 DKGEKG
+293 
-299 DTGAQGEKGEK
+299 
-310 GDAGEQG
+310 
-317 IQGVAGKDGKD
+317 KDG
-328 GINGTNGVDG
+328 T
-338 KDGKDGV
+338 DGKDGV
-345 GINTVNITEDGK
+345 GINTVNITGDGK

-394 TGAKGEKGEKGD
+394 TG
-406 AGEQG
+406 EQG

-425 GTNGVDGKDGTN
+425 GINGTDGVD
-437 GKDGVGIANVLINT
+437 GKDGVGIANILINT

-471 GSKGEKGDTG
+471 GSKGDKGEKGDTG
-481 EQGVQGIA
+481 EQGIQGIA
-489 GKDGKDGVN
+489 GKDGKDGIN

-531 GALSVTLNNGT
+531 GALSVTLTNGT

-549 KGADGIG
+549 KGANGIG

-570 TYTDGTVKNLGNI
+570 TYTDGTVKNLGNV
-583 VGSNGVDGQD
+583 VGANGADGQD

-604 TGELMITLSDNSV
+604 TGELMVTLSDNSV

-789 FVGASANPLYHP
+789 FIGISANPLYHP

-824 SVSTISSYSFIDC
+824 SVSTISSYSFVDC

-848 VTSIEPLAFKNCGS
+848 VTSIEPHAFKNCGS

-902 GNPSNYYKD
+902 GNPSNYYKN